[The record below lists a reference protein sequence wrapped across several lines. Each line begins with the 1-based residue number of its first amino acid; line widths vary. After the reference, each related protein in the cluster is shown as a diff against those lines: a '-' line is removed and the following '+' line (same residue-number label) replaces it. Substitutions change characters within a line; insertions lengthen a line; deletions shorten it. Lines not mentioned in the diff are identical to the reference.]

1 MKNFPLTVIDNFFDY
16 PEAVVE
22 FAESVEYSPPKESTY
37 PGVISS
43 QEVIESNPSLVNWA
57 MSKVI
62 NLFYDLDR
70 TYIAWNAESSFQKI
84 TPYNNDDQYHILNRG
99 IPHIDIP
106 GCVAAGVVYLN
117 KNPSKDTGTSLY
129 QKALGSEFYQVP
141 HELVDGSMKHHSG
154 HTVDNYEKIVQDH
167 FDNFEETARI
177 QAKFNRLVFYSADSW
192 HSQTTYG
199 KKDDEDRLTFRFFI
213 SLQAQDR
220 DMPLRRQYD

>member
-1 MKNFPLTVIDNFFDY
+1 
-16 PEAVVE
+16 
-22 FAESVEYSPPKESTY
+22 
-37 PGVISS
+37 
-43 QEVIESNPSLVNWA
+43 
-57 MSKVI
+57 
-62 NLFYDLDR
+62 
-70 TYIAWNAESSFQKI
+70 
-84 TPYNNDDQYHILNRG
+84 
-99 IPHIDIP
+99 
-106 GCVAAGVVYLN
+106 
-117 KNPSKDTGTSLY
+117 
-129 QKALGSEFYQVP
+129 
-141 HELVDGSMKHHSG
+141 MKHHSG